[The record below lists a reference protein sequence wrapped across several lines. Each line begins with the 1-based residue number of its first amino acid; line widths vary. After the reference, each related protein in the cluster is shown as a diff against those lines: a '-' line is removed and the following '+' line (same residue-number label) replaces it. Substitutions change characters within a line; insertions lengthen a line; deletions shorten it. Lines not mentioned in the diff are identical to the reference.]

1 MVGLNDLI
9 RAGDIT
15 DDDRVITGHRAT
27 VRAEFDGEA
36 PLLMPLPVEVFDA
49 AVVEDRRV
57 DHRSRVSVRQN
68 HYSVPARY
76 VGRRLSIRLT
86 AATVT
91 LLDGGTV
98 VGRHD
103 RLFGRHLEALTLDHY
118 LEVLVRKPGALPG
131 ATALAQAKACGA
143 FTPTHQRYWDATRRV
158 MGDARGTRAL
168 VEVLLA
174 HRTLPASDLA
184 AAMDTAMT
192 TGLVNPEV
200 VIIDARRRATPTTLT
215 AQESGAAVARPDGRD
230 LSRYDR
236 PAPSL
241 TGYDDLLTPL
251 TPRTRRALP

>member
-1 MVGLNDLI
+1 
-9 RAGDIT
+9 
-15 DDDRVITGHRAT
+15 
-27 VRAEFDGEA
+27 
-36 PLLMPLPVEVFDA
+36 
-49 AVVEDRRV
+49 
-57 DHRSRVSVRQN
+57 
-68 HYSVPARY
+68 
-76 VGRRLSIRLT
+76 
-86 AATVT
+86 
-91 LLDGGTV
+91 
-98 VGRHD
+98 
-103 RLFGRHLEALTLDHY
+103 
-118 LEVLVRKPGALPG
+118 
-131 ATALAQAKACGA
+131 
-143 FTPTHQRYWDATRRV
+143 

-215 AQESGAAVARPDGRD
+215 AQESGAAVSRPDGRD